1 VVGAGDGVV
10 VDGDRARAEGEHAGA
25 EAVRLGAGDAHAGD
39 GVVGHGGVGAGPG
52 AGAAD
57 LDAVLGLH
65 ARTRTDDLVAVD
77 IGGQGRAEDED
88 AGLLEQVDQRVLHRD
103 RVFAGAGLTV
113 GDDRVIALVSGRCLT
128 GELVHLG
135 HVHVVNEDVG
145 VQRVDAAELSA
156 AIGDGA
162 LVVAV
167 DRQPLD
173 GDVGAVLD
181 ADDRV
186 LVGQAPAGV
195 HQVDRQVGR
204 VGGEDGGQ
212 PLSRAGQRDVLAVDG
227 ELFLEGPGRNED
239 RIAVV
244 RRVDRGLD
252 RHARGHV
259 EAVAEMQHLDAGQR
273 IGAVGPGDRARYRA
287 RRAGEAGQVV
297 GGMGAGEDRRVGAG
311 AAADDVIAGAAGD
324 DVVAAAG
331 EDRIGARAGVDN
343 DVDARGADDELTVME
358 ARGHHRAGA
367 EVIRIEVDRIHADAE
382 IGEGVAVNIDVA

>member
-1 VVGAGDGVV
+1 VRQRRGDGAGIEQRTAGGGDGIAVGNGHGGIDERHSIARVVGAGDGVV

-212 PLSRAGQRDVLAVDG
+212 PLSRAGQRDVLAVDVSCS
-227 ELFLEGPGRNED
+227 LKVPAAMKIVSPSCAAL
-239 RIAVV
+239 IAAWI
-244 RRVDRGLD
+244 D
-252 RHARGHV
+252 
-259 EAVAEMQHLDAGQR
+259 M
-273 IGAVGPGDRARYRA
+273 P
-287 RRAGEAGQVV
+287 
-297 GGMGAGEDRRVGAG
+297 
-311 AAADDVIAGAAGD
+311 AA
-324 DVVAAAG
+324 
-331 EDRIGARAGVDN
+331 
-343 DVDARGADDELTVME
+343 T
-358 ARGHHRAGA
+358 
-367 EVIRIEVDRIHADAE
+367 
-382 IGEGVAVNIDVA
+382 